1 MNNTTRNLS
10 SIITQNGN
18 NLNNSMVIGQKSSQ
32 KDQTHNSLNVGANI
46 KLIPLNKSKSNLRLK
61 FYSK

>member
-18 NLNNSMVIGQKSSQ
+18 NLNNSMVIGQKSSK
-32 KDQTHNSLNVGANI
+32 KDQVHNSLNAGANI
-46 KLIPLNKSKSNLRLK
+46 KLIPINKSKSKIFKK
-61 FYSK
+61 F